1 MNKPQLRFLAHDIL
15 HMIMRSREAVFFFLF
30 FSDFRHIAAFV
41 GGQTRLYHLHA
52 MS

>member
-15 HMIMRSREAVFFFLF
+15 HMTMRSREAVFLF
-30 FSDFRHIAAFV
+30 FPPDFRHKAAFV
-41 GGQTRLYHLHA
+41 GRQTHLYHLHA